1 MINFYFSKADGED
14 ANNSESMGK
23 EESKKAAAARESP
36 RFSSEGSNQ
45 YDDESG
51 WEEKKIGAK
60 RFDSEE

>member
-1 MINFYFSKADGED
+1 MINFYFSKSDGED
-14 ANNSESMGK
+14 ANNFESMGK

-60 RFDSEE
+60 RLDS